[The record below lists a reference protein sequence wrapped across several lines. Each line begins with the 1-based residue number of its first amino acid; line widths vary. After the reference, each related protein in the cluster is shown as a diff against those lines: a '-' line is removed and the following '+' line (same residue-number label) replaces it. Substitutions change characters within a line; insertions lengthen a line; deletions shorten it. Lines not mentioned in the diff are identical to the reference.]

1 MGWFIAACIVI
12 ALAVIAGVITA
23 LIKVTPAP
31 EEVTYATRAQ
41 QEKHEESK
49 SAKQFGRLLAFGG
62 LALGLIFLIP
72 ASFYTQSNGQ
82 GVIITRWGGS
92 IVKADATQGWGQ
104 KAPWDSVH
112 KWDLFTRDIS
122 LSEPSPDFEAEFEAG
137 EITASRI
144 ATAVKSGDESGAQTW
159 YDLDATYNLVREDES
174 PAVVEARLL
183 KLFKSYRSQDRFTRQ
198 EIYPAIL
205 QSANTIPSQYTTT
218 QFRGAGSVDAAQK
231 IMKQVNTDLDD
242 VGVMITVAAIKNVDF
257 TKAVEA
263 SLSVVEEKQQQ
274 EESARADAAAQD
286 VKNQQMIEN
295 ATAQAKAN
303 KILTDNPTPEQKIA
317 LEQIKAYGRGTVFV
331 VPQGSTPLVD
341 TAK

>member
-1 MGWFIAACIVI
+1 MGWFITACII
-12 ALAVIAGVITA
+12 
-23 LIKVTPAP
+23 
-31 EEVTYATRAQ
+31 
-41 QEKHEESK
+41 
-49 SAKQFGRLLAFGG
+49 GG
-62 LALGLIFLIP
+62 LAVLIGLISLIIRPNGDPDLEDGKHFGLFGSLGLLVLAGLLLIP
-72 ASFYTQSNGQ
+72 ASFYSQSNGQ
-82 GVIITRWGGS
+82 GVIITRWGGA
-92 IVKADATQGWGQ
+92 IIKADATQGWGQ

-122 LSEPSPDFEAEFEAG
+122 LSEPNADYEATFEAG

-159 YDLDATYNLVREDES
+159 YDLDATYNLVREDED
-174 PAVVEARLL
+174 PEVVEQRLL

-198 EIYPAIL
+198 EIYPALL
-205 QSANTIPSQYTTT
+205 QSANTVPSEYTTT
-218 QFRGAGSVDAAQK
+218 QFRGAGSVEAAQT
-231 IMKQVNTDLDD
+231 IMKRVNTDLDD
-242 VGVMITVAAIKNVDF
+242 VGVMITVATVKNVEF

-274 EESARADAAAQD
+274 EESARADAAAQE
-286 VKNQQMIEN
+286 VKNQQMIKN
-295 ATAQAKAN
+295 AEAKAKAN

>member
-1 MGWFIAACIVI
+1 MGWFITACII
-12 ALAVIAGVITA
+12 
-23 LIKVTPAP
+23 
-31 EEVTYATRAQ
+31 
-41 QEKHEESK
+41 
-49 SAKQFGRLLAFGG
+49 GG
-62 LALGLIFLIP
+62 LAVLIGLISLVVRPNGDPDLEDRKRYGLFGSLVLLVVAGLLLIP
-72 ASFYTQSNGQ
+72 ASWYQQSNGQ

-92 IVKADATQGWGQ
+92 VVKADATQGWGQ

-122 LSEPSPDFEAEFEAG
+122 LSEPNADYEATFEAG

-159 YDLDATYNLVREDES
+159 YDLDVSYNLADEKES
-174 PAVVEARLL
+174 SDVIEERLL

-198 EIYPAIL
+198 VIYPALL
-205 QSANTIPSQYTTT
+205 QSANTVPSEYTTT
-218 QFRGAGSVDAAQK
+218 QFRGAGSVGAAQK

-242 VGVMITVAAIKNVDF
+242 VGVNVTVAAIKNVAF

-274 EESARADAAAQD
+274 EESARADAAAKD
-286 VKNQQMIEN
+286 VENQQMIEN

-331 VPQGSTPLVD
+331 VPQGSTPLVN

>member
-1 MGWFIAACIVI
+1 MGWFIAACII
-12 ALAVIAGVITA
+12 
-23 LIKVTPAP
+23 
-31 EEVTYATRAQ
+31 
-41 QEKHEESK
+41 
-49 SAKQFGRLLAFGG
+49 GG
-62 LALGLIFLIP
+62 LAVLIGLISLAIRPKGDPDLEDSKRFGLIGSVILLVVAGLLLIP
-72 ASFYTQSNGQ
+72 ASWYQQSNGQ
-82 GVIITRWGGS
+82 GVIVTRWGGA

-122 LSEPSPDFEAEFEAG
+122 LSESDENFEAEFEAG

-174 PAVVEARLL
+174 PQVVEERLL
-183 KLFKSYRSQDRFTRQ
+183 KLFKTYRSQERFTRQ
-198 EIYPAIL
+198 EIYPALL
-205 QSANTIPSQYTTT
+205 QHANTVPSEYTTT
-218 QFRGAGSVDAAQK
+218 QFRGAGSVEAAQTIAK
-231 IMKQVNTDLDD
+231 RVNKDLGD
-242 VGVMITVAAIKNVDF
+242 VGVTVTVATVKNVNF

-274 EESARADAAAQD
+274 EESARADAAAKD
-286 VKNQQMIEN
+286 VQNQQMIEN

-331 VPQGSTPLVD
+331 VPAGSTPLVD